1 MSIHEMNDDFLDR
14 MFLLQERLEKDDR
27 QGNKIH
33 KRRGTHFVRYWYF
46 PNEDLFI
53 VGKCESMGKVV
64 NTWSKETTFLL
75 SSEPPRK
82 SNSKPKGKR

>member
-1 MSIHEMNDDFLDR
+1 MTIHEINDDFLDR

-33 KRRGTHFVRYWYF
+33 KRRGTHFVRHWYF
-46 PNEDLFI
+46 PHEDALLA
-53 VGKCESMGKVV
+53 GKCESLGEAML
-64 NTWSKETTFLL
+64 WWQKEGRFIL